1 MEPQIRYTKTSDGVS
16 IAYYDIGQ
24 GTPLVVLPTI
34 PWSDVRA
41 EFVTM
46 GYKLHPKL
54 AAGHRLIRYDVR
66 GTGLSQR
73 GVGDF
78 SLAGLQLD
86 LDAVINAVGLDRV
99 SLYAEGNVARI
110 ALAYAASQPERVDKI
125 VLWAASARAS
135 DFWELPRL
143 KAVQSL
149 FAHADWE
156 LYTETLARVIFGL
169 NIGEPAQEYAA
180 YMRSCVNE
188 DEAGAHFAADRFAD
202 VTALLPSV
210 FSPTLL
216 LHPSDASLAPMSW
229 ARELASSIP
238 HAQLKVLKT
247 AVAWSDEIEDWI
259 FQSVTDFLAVAPD
272 VPSVQAPDARFQTI
286 LFTDIVGS
294 TPLMHALGD
303 ARWRE
308 LLSEHERVTRD
319 ILARHGGAEIK
330 TIGDSFMVSFGSASR
345 AVECA
350 IDLQRA
356 FAASDAVG
364 AQPAAPAVDVI
375 TIRIGVNA
383 GEPVADSDDLFGT
396 AVTLASRVMGQAQGG
411 EILVSDVVRQLV
423 AGRNFVFADR
433 GKTLLKGFE
442 DSVRLFELSW
452 RPRVAVGDE

>member
-294 TPLMHALGD
+294 TAMASELGD
-303 ARWRE
+303 RRWRE
-308 LLSEHERVTRD
+308 LLDTH
-319 ILARHGGAEIK
+319 HGLVREEVGRYGGTVIDTA
-330 TIGDSFMVSFGSASR
+330 GDGFLMTFDGPAR
-345 AVECA
+345 AVRCA
-350 IDLQRA
+350 LAIAQTVTKVGLQVRAGLHTGEVEKMGANIGGIAVHIGSRVAALAGPSEVLVSSTVKDLV
-356 FAASDAVG
+356 VG
-364 AQPAAPAVDVI
+364 SGLVFED
-375 TIRIGVNA
+375 A
-383 GEPVADSDDLFGT
+383 GE
-396 AVTLASRVMGQAQGG
+396 R
-411 EILVSDVVRQLV
+411 E
-423 AGRNFVFADR
+423 
-433 GKTLLKGFE
+433 LKG
-442 DSVRLFELSW
+442 VPGKWRLH
-452 RPRVAVGDE
+452 RAVA